1 MPKKQYVQ
9 KMNLQFRPETIEP
22 VMQQE
27 IQKYLDNEEAEFPLW
42 VLDFMC
48 HQNKEATIEC
58 FDNTLRKYE
67 QLFFEEALPIIFES
81 RLKIIQKE

>member
-27 IQKYLDNEEAEFPLW
+27 IQKYLDNEDAEFPLW

-48 HQNKEATIEC
+48 HENKTVTIEC
-58 FDNTLRKYE
+58 YDRTLTLTE
-67 QLFFEEALPIIFES
+67 QILLRDMLPLVLES
-81 RLKIIQKE
+81 RLRIIQKE